1 MKQLI
6 AALLLLGCAP
16 TSWAKTWRIAVVSD
30 MNQSYGSKEYT
41 PALKAAIQHIR
52 QSGTALVLSTGDMV
66 AGQKKDLDYLGMWS
80 AFHEA
85 TTRPLGASGIPLLP
99 SPGNHDASA
108 GASFANERNHYRT
121 TWSSFP
127 AGRFNS
133 GRAPEDQI
141 RFLNN
146 VTQNWPLNYAV
157 TMGPALFVALDAT
170 VGGGLVNNQLDWLE
184 TVLRNS
190 EAYKV
195 KIVFGHFPL
204 FPYTFDRASD
214 YLGDGS
220 PQFVARLE
228 AMLEKHQVDFYLS
241 GHHHA
246 YYPGRRLGQV
256 RYVSV
261 PLLGTGAR
269 YLLTAE
275 RSEKNRS
282 VQSFLYFDFDSAGN
296 ITMSAVKS
304 PSFTT
309 ITSESLPLQISIPRR
324 EASDCKRCGSFPSQ
338 FFIDAIGRVIYQR
351 F

>member
-6 AALLLLGCAP
+6 AALLAFACAP

-41 PALKAAIQHIR
+41 PALKAAVEHIR
-52 QSGTALVLSTGDMV
+52 QSGTSLVLSTGDMV
-66 AGQKKDLDYLGMWS
+66 AGQKQGLDYLGMWA
-80 AFHEA
+80 AFHQA
-85 TTRPLGASGIPLLP
+85 TTRPLGASGIPFLP

-108 GASFANERNHYRT
+108 GSRFTNERNHYRT
-121 TWSSFP
+121 TWNSFP
-127 AGRFNS
+127 VGRFNS
-133 GRAPEDQI
+133 GRASEDQVH
-141 RFLNN
+141 FLSH

-170 VGGGLVNNQLDWLE
+170 VGGGLVGNQLDWLE
-184 TVLRNS
+184 TVLRHS

-204 FPYTFDRASD
+204 LPYTFDRASD
-214 YLGDGS
+214 YLGDGN
-220 PQFVARLE
+220 PQFATRLE
-228 AMLEKHQVDFYLS
+228 AMLEKYQVDFYLS

-269 YLLTAE
+269 YLLTAD
-275 RSEKNRS
+275 RSETKRS
-282 VQSFLYFDFDSAGN
+282 VQSFLYFDFDAAGN
-296 ITMSAVKS
+296 INMSALKS
-304 PSFTT
+304 PSFTP
-309 ITSESLPLQISIPRR
+309 IVAESLPPQISIPRR
-324 EASDCKRCGSFPSQ
+324 EASDCKRCANFPPQ
-338 FFIDAIGRVIYQR
+338 FFIDSPARVIYQR